1 MHKRIVICLII
12 VLLGLLPALAL
23 AESIPENLPE
33 SIPEGIILT
42 GKVRA
47 AESMTVSAPFGGIVE
62 EFTLFEGQ
70 RVQKGDVLLTL
81 ATTKV
86 YAPCDGVVRGI
97 FAAPGDGASY
107 VQGRYGALCFIEPS
121 ERYMIET
128 DTSQGFESEANR
140 FLHIGEPV
148 YLQGGSMNREGTG
161 RISQV
166 NGERYTIEVLG
177 GNLAIGDSATIYRG
191 TEMRV
196 ESRIGRG
203 SIQRVSPVAIQSDGS
218 VLRVH
223 VQEGDPV
230 KRGALLFEMVSGALD
245 RMDPADADVKAP
257 IGGIVA
263 SISAQAGQNVSKNQ
277 ALLTLNKLDTLRL
290 VTSINEMDAR
300 YLKVGNLVSIGFDSI
315 ADKRFEGV
323 ISFISGVGSTSDNY
337 TEYTVHIDFSPD
349 DQVKIGMSGTGYALE
364 RYFP

>member
-1 MHKRIVICLII
+1 MI
-12 VLLGLLPALAL
+12 LAL
-23 AESIPENLPE
+23 VLFGILRASAIAESIPE

-47 AESMTVSAPFGGIVE
+47 AESVTVSAPFGGIVE
-62 EFTLFEGQ
+62 EFTLYEGQ
-70 RVQKGDVLLTL
+70 RVRKGDVLLTL

-97 FAAPGDGASY
+97 FAVPGDGASY

-128 DTSQGFESEANR
+128 DTAQGFESEDNR
-140 FLHIGEPV
+140 FLHIGESV
-148 YLQGGSMNREGTG
+148 YLQGGSMNREGVG

-196 ESRIGRG
+196 EGRIGRG
-203 SIQRVSPVAIQSDGS
+203 FVQRVSPVAIQSDGS
-218 VLRVH
+218 VLLVH
-223 VQEGDPV
+223 VQEGESI
-230 KRGALLFEMVSGALD
+230 KRGALLFEMVSGGLD
-245 RMDPADADVKAP
+245 RMDPADAEVKAP
-257 IGGIVA
+257 AGGIVA
-263 SISAQAGQNVSKNQ
+263 AVSAQAGQNVTKNQ
-277 ALLTLNKLDTLRL
+277 TLLALNKLDTLRL
-290 VTSINEMDAR
+290 VTSINEMDAQ
-300 YLKVGNLVSIGFDSI
+300 YIKVGSLVSIGFDSI
-315 ADKRFEGV
+315 PDKRFEGV
-323 ISFISGVGSTSDNY
+323 ISFVSGVGSTSDNY
-337 TEYTVHIDFSPD
+337 TEYTVHVDFTPD
-349 DQVKIGMSGTGYALE
+349 EQVKIGMSGTGYAPE